1 MRPDPRKAANDR
13 VGARIG
19 DKWRLDRLL
28 GLGGCAS
35 VYAATHRNG
44 AKAAVKILHEHALQD
59 DTIRTRFI
67 REGYVANKVGHP
79 GVVAVLDDDT
89 TPDGIPYLVM
99 ELLEGKSLEPQRKG
113 EGLPIPAVLHIGEQ
127 VLDVLERAHAEGIVH
142 RDLKPANLFVT
153 TSGQLKVLDFGIARL
168 VQTAASQDPSNNTQ
182 TGFVLGTS
190 AFMSPEQARAKW
202 SEVDGRSDLFA
213 LACTL
218 LALMLG
224 RRPRVAGTPAE
235 DFLLAMTEPM
245 PPAKTLVPEL
255 TPAVAAVLDKAL
267 AFDREDRWPDA
278 ASMREALRAASN
290 RSERASAS
298 TLVSTAVMP
307 DAPMLAPAAK
317 KKSSTLPMTAEQQ
330 KAIAKAASAASEVI
344 AKASEP
350 PRSAPSNAPSKR
362 PPKADN
368 KAIGPIEIVLSI
380 LLLVALGLGS
390 FSLVRLARRQ

>member
-1 MRPDPRKAANDR
+1 MRPDPKKAANER
-13 VGARIG
+13 IGTRIG
-19 DKWRLDRLL
+19 DKWHLDRLL
-28 GLGGCAS
+28 GIGGCAS

-59 DTIRTRFI
+59 DIVRTRFI

-99 ELLEGKSLEPQRKG
+99 ELLDGKSLEPKRKG

-168 VQTAASQDPSNNTQ
+168 LQTAASQDPNSGTQ

-218 LALMLG
+218 ISLITG

-235 DFLLAMTEPM
+235 DFLVAMTEPM

-267 AFDREDRWPDA
+267 AFNREDRWPDA
-278 ASMREALRAASN
+278 AAMREALRAAAN
-290 RSERASAS
+290 RSGRASES

-307 DAPMLAPAAK
+307 DAPSRAQTPPP
-317 KKSSTLPMTAEQQ
+317 KKSATLPMSPDQL
-330 KAIAKAASAASEVI
+330 KAIAKAASAASAAI
-344 AKASEP
+344 AKTSDP
-350 PRSAPSNAPSKR
+350 PQPRPIAKKEAPK
-362 PPKADN
+362 PPAREV
-368 KAIGPIEIVLSI
+368 GPLKIILSI
-380 LLLVALGLGS
+380 LLLVALGLVS
-390 FSLVRLARRQ
+390 FSLVRLARR